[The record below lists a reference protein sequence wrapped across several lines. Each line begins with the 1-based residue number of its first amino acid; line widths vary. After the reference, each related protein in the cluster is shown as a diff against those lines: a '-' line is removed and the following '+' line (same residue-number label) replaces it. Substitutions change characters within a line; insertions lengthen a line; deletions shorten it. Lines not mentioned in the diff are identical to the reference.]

1 MKQWADS
8 LSTIVMTLWIGGLWM
23 TAIMAYVLFK
33 FIDDHQLAG
42 EIAGH
47 FFNVIANIGLYGGA
61 LLLVLRL
68 LFNGFRTIMQGYF
81 WVLILLL
88 FFVFVGQFIIQPG
101 IAEIKQAA
109 LPLDV
114 LNSQYAED
122 FNTLHNMASVV
133 YMVECVLG
141 LIMVVLNQRS

>member
-1 MKQWADS
+1 
-8 LSTIVMTLWIGGLWM
+8 M

-81 WVLILLL
+81 WVLMLLL
-88 FFVFVGQFIIQPG
+88 VFVFVGQFIIQPS

-122 FNTLHNMASVV
+122 FKTMHNIASVV

-141 LIMVVLNQRS
+141 LIIVVLNQRS

>member
-88 FFVFVGQFIIQPG
+88 FFVFVGQFIIQPS

-122 FNTLHNMASVV
+122 FKTMHNIASVV

-141 LIMVVLNQRS
+141 LIIVVLNQRS